1 MEGIGAEKPMSE
13 EHKDSACHIIIE
25 ASNQTE
31 NDDSIGIT
39 EEMHS
44 VHLWRRSNL
53 SVEIPSR
60 TIQDSSSSVVRVLD
74 MPHTPSP
81 ASIRP
86 NMAPGASPSSA
97 RIKMTPDPSPYKGK
111 TSIKNILPWLSFKPQ
126 STTSDIESDAIQVHQ
141 TLPVGPR
148 ERISILRS
156 SSFTRIFTPRDKRT
170 SSLPATPV
178 ANINEDSA
186 HGTNIIDQTAST
198 KKEARRLISR
208 SLSVPVNVKTSGIRR
223 MDSLGGVLR
232 VIPST
237 PRIIEES
244 CTTSNTA
251 ETADNVHGGGLD
263 PNILLVSTL
272 LNSITNPC
280 LIQSCDSEVDVEGE
294 DILEEDAVCRICLIE
309 LAEGGDT
316 LKMECSCKGE
326 LALAHQECLVKWFN
340 IKGNKI
346 CDVCKQEVQNLPV
359 TLLRIQNVQ
368 SIDAHIVDGSQQD
381 AHQHR
386 LWQDVPI
393 LVIISMISYFCFL
406 EELLVADSGSAA
418 IAVSLPFS
426 CIIGILASM
435 SASTLAK
442 RRCIWIYASV
452 QFVLVVLFAH
462 LFYSLL
468 HMQAILSIILSTF
481 AGFGVVMSANSV
493 IVEILRWRRL
503 YAWLWNRRS
512 SEDNRQ
518 RTQLSLDNSHQQ
530 AEAANSNDEGSA
542 SSYGMPQ
549 EV

>member
-1 MEGIGAEKPMSE
+1 MAGIGAEKPMSE

-44 VHLWRRSNL
+44 VRLWRRSNL

-86 NMAPGASPSSA
+86 NMPPGTSPSSA
-97 RIKMTPDPSPYKGK
+97 RIKMSPDPSPYKGK

-141 TLPVGPR
+141 TLTVGPR
-148 ERISILRS
+148 ERISVLRS

-170 SSLPATPV
+170 SSLPVTPV
-178 ANINEDSA
+178 ANINEDSV

-251 ETADNVHGGGLD
+251 ETADN
-263 PNILLVSTL
+263 
-272 LNSITNPC
+272 
-280 LIQSCDSEVDVEGE
+280 EVNVEGE

-452 QFVLVVLFAH
+452 QFIMVVLFAH

-493 IVEILRWRRL
+493 IVEILRWRRW

-512 SEDNRQ
+512 SEDNQ
-518 RTQLSLDNSHQQ
+518 PRTQLSLDHSHQQ
-530 AEAANSNDEGSA
+530 ADAANSNDEGSNNG
-542 SSYGMPQ
+542 YGMPQ